1 MNFVRQL
8 IRHIGSCI
16 TAEKGKRI
24 FYAFVN
30 IVFIAIA
37 VFSGWGVLK
46 AWEIMFSE
54 TFIGGLLLLIVCATF
69 AILSLIDGV
78 IGQLIHT
85 VVNFIFIFNRED
97 VIGQLIHTVVNFI
110 FIFNREERG
119 YAICAFII
127 ALLSIIAMVVVMVIL
142 LN

>member
-24 FYAFVN
+24 FYAVVN
-30 IVFIAIA
+30 IAFIAIA
-37 VFSGWGVLK
+37 VLSGWGVLK

-85 VVNFIFIFNRED
+85 VVNFIFIFNRE
-97 VIGQLIHTVVNFI
+97 
-110 FIFNREERG
+110 ERG
-119 YAICAFII
+119 YAIFAFII
-127 ALLSIIAMVVVMVIL
+127 ALLSIVAMVVVMVIL

>member
-1 MNFVRQL
+1 MNFAKQL

-16 TAEKGKRI
+16 KAEKGKRI
-24 FYAFVN
+24 LYAVVN
-30 IVFIAIA
+30 VVFIAIA
-37 VFSGWGVLK
+37 VLSGWGVLK

-54 TFIGGLLLLIVCATF
+54 TFIGGLLLLIVCAAF

-78 IGQLIHT
+78 IGQ
-85 VVNFIFIFNRED
+85 
-97 VIGQLIHTVVNFI
+97 

-127 ALLSIIAMVVVMVIL
+127 ALLSIVAMVVVMVIL

>member
-1 MNFVRQL
+1 MKFVSQL

-24 FYAFVN
+24 FYAVVN
-30 IVFIAIA
+30 IAFIAIA
-37 VFSGWGVLK
+37 VL
-46 AWEIMFSE
+46 FSE

-69 AILSLIDGV
+69 AILFLIDG
-78 IGQLIHT
+78 
-85 VVNFIFIFNRED
+85 

-119 YAICAFII
+119 YAIFAFII
-127 ALLSIIAMVVVMVIL
+127 ALLSIVAMVVVMVIL

>member
-1 MNFVRQL
+1 MRFVSQL
-8 IRHIGSCI
+8 IRHIGNCI

-24 FYAFVN
+24 FYAVVN
-30 IVFIAIA
+30 IAFIAIA
-37 VFSGWGVLK
+37 VLSGWGVLK

-54 TFIGGLLLLIVCATF
+54 NFIGGLLLLIVCAAF
-69 AILSLIDGV
+69 AILSLIDG
-78 IGQLIHT
+78 
-85 VVNFIFIFNRED
+85 

-127 ALLSIIAMVVVMVIL
+127 ALLSIVAMVVVMVIL

>member
-1 MNFVRQL
+1 MNFVSQL

-24 FYAFVN
+24 FYAVVN
-30 IVFIAIA
+30 IAFIAIA
-37 VFSGWGVLK
+37 VLSGWGVLK

-69 AILSLIDGV
+69 A
-78 IGQLIHT
+78 
-85 VVNFIFIFNRED
+85 
-97 VIGQLIHTVVNFI
+97 

-127 ALLSIIAMVVVMVIL
+127 ALLSIAAMVVVIVIL

>member
-1 MNFVRQL
+1 MNFVSQL

-24 FYAFVN
+24 FYAVVN
-30 IVFIAIA
+30 IAFI
-37 VFSGWGVLK
+37 WGVLK

-69 AILSLIDGV
+69 AILFLVDG
-78 IGQLIHT
+78 
-85 VVNFIFIFNRED
+85 

>member
-1 MNFVRQL
+1 MNFVSQL

-24 FYAFVN
+24 FYAVVN
-30 IVFIAIA
+30 IAFIAIA
-37 VFSGWGVLK
+37 VLSGWGVLK
-46 AWEIMFSE
+46 AWEIAWEIMFSE

-69 AILSLIDGV
+69 AILFLVDG
-78 IGQLIHT
+78 
-85 VVNFIFIFNRED
+85 

-142 LN
+142 N

>member
-24 FYAFVN
+24 FYAVAEKGKRIFYAVVN
-30 IVFIAIA
+30 IAFIAIA
-37 VFSGWGVLK
+37 VLSGWGVLK
-46 AWEIMFSE
+46 AREIMFSE

-69 AILSLIDGV
+69 AIIFLIDGV
-78 IGQLIHT
+78 IC
-85 VVNFIFIFNRED
+85 
-97 VIGQLIHTVVNFI
+97 QLIHTVVNFI

-127 ALLSIIAMVVVMVIL
+127 ALLSIVAMVVVMVIL

>member
-85 VVNFIFIFNRED
+85 VVNFIFIFNRE
-97 VIGQLIHTVVNFI
+97 
-110 FIFNREERG
+110 ER
-119 YAICAFII
+119 FII
-127 ALLSIIAMVVVMVIL
+127 ALLSIVAMVVVMVIL

>member
-1 MNFVRQL
+1 MILPNKQRALQIFFVATREYSTERLYAEVECMNFVRQL

-24 FYAFVN
+24 FYAVVN
-30 IVFIAIA
+30 IAFIAIA
-37 VFSGWGVLK
+37 VLSGWGVLK

-69 AILSLIDGV
+69 AILFLIDGV

-85 VVNFIFIFNRED
+85 VVNLIFGSVTTN
-97 VIGQLIHTVVNFI
+97 G
-110 FIFNREERG
+110 
-119 YAICAFII
+119 
-127 ALLSIIAMVVVMVIL
+127 
-142 LN
+142 

>member
-1 MNFVRQL
+1 MNFVTQL

-24 FYAFVN
+24 FYAVVN
-30 IVFIAIA
+30 IAFIAIA
-37 VFSGWGVLK
+37 VLSGWGVLK
-46 AWEIMFSE
+46 AWESE
-54 TFIGGLLLLIVCATF
+54 TFIGGLLLLIVCAAF
-69 AILSLIDGV
+69 AIIFLIDG
-78 IGQLIHT
+78 
-85 VVNFIFIFNRED
+85 

-127 ALLSIIAMVVVMVIL
+127 ALSSIVAMVVLMVIL
-142 LN
+142 PN

>member
-1 MNFVRQL
+1 MSFTTQL

-24 FYAFVN
+24 FYAVVN
-30 IVFIAIA
+30 IAFIAIA
-37 VFSGWGVLK
+37 VLSGWGVLK

-54 TFIGGLLLLIVCATF
+54 TFIGGLLLLIVCAAF
-69 AILSLIDGV
+69 AIFSLIDGV

-85 VVNFIFIFNRED
+85 VVNFIS
-97 VIGQLIHTVVNFI
+97 
-110 FIFNREERG
+110 IFNREERG

-127 ALLSIIAMVVVMVIL
+127 ALLSIVAMVVVMVIL

>member
-1 MNFVRQL
+1 MAAVLRQKKA
-8 IRHIGSCI
+8 SVF
-16 TAEKGKRI
+16 
-24 FYAFVN
+24 FYAVVN
-30 IVFIAIA
+30 IAFIAIA
-37 VFSGWGVLK
+37 VLSGWGVLK

-54 TFIGGLLLLIVCATF
+54 TFIGGLLLLIACATF
-69 AILSLIDGV
+69 AILSLIDG
-78 IGQLIHT
+78 
-85 VVNFIFIFNRED
+85 

-127 ALLSIIAMVVVMVIL
+127 ALLSIVAMVVVMVIL

>member
-24 FYAFVN
+24 FYAVIN
-30 IVFIAIA
+30 IAFIAIA
-37 VFSGWGVLK
+37 VLSGWGVLK
-46 AWEIMFSE
+46 AREIMFSE

-69 AILSLIDGV
+69 AIIFLIDGV
-78 IGQLIHT
+78 ICQLIHT
-85 VVNFIFIFNRED
+85 VVNFIFIFNREERGYA
-97 VIGQLIHTVVNFI
+97 ICA
-110 FIFNREERG
+110 REERG